1 MMPQTTATP
10 YRTAPRPNGDRA
22 TLADEALAACKT
34 AILPLLAKTAIALVR
49 IEYDGGGDEGQVHE
63 VSAFRADGEAANL
76 PSVECDQHQ
85 LNFDG
90 SVTVDTVDLSDALTN
105 LAESAIEAL
114 YDGWENGEGAFGEV
128 VIDVAKGTVAL
139 EHSARF
145 VSYDT
150 AQHTL

>member
-1 MMPQTTATP
+1 MMPQTPTTP

-22 TLADEALAACKT
+22 TLADETLAACKA

-49 IEYDGGGDEGQVHE
+49 IDYDGGGDEGQVHE
-63 VSAFRADGEAANL
+63 ISAFTANGKPANL
-76 PSVECDQHQ
+76 PSAKCDKHQ

-90 SVTVDTVDLSDALTN
+90 SVTVDTVDLSDAITN
-105 LAESAIEAL
+105 LAESALEAL

-128 VIDVAKGTVAL
+128 VIDVANGSVSL

-145 VSYDT
+145 LSYDT